1 MNDAATSCDAIDP
14 ADRPDPL
21 DALDRRIINAL
32 QRGLPLVPRPYA
44 EAAAALGITEA
55 VLLARLRAL
64 LAAGVLTRFGPLY
77 QVERAGG
84 RFVLCACHAPAARLE
99 AISAAIN
106 AHPEVAHHY
115 ARTHHLNLWFV
126 LAVARPEQVAPVLA
140 RIAAAA
146 GVEVLPFPKEREFF
160 VNLYLPA

>member
-1 MNDAATSCDAIDP
+1 MNGAAASCDAID
-14 ADRPDPL
+14 AVEPL
-21 DALDRRIINAL
+21 DALDRRIINTL
-32 QRGLPLVPRPYA
+32 QRGLPLVPHPYA

-55 VLLARLRAL
+55 VLLERLRAL

-99 AISAAIN
+99 AVIAAIN

-126 LAVARPEQVAPVLA
+126 VAVARPEQVAPALA
-140 RIAAAA
+140 RIAVAA
-146 GVEVLPFPKEREFF
+146 GVGVLPFPKEREFF